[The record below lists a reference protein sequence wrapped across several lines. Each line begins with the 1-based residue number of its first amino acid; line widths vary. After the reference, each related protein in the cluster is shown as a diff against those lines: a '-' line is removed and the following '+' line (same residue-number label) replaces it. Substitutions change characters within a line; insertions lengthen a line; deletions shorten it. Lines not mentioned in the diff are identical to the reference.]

1 MFRAPC
7 LVSLLAVALLPSL
20 AHAQTAAPSKPVP
33 ARSGNASAQRASVR
47 PVHQIPQPLA
57 FTFAWNDSARD
68 PFIDGGKRGVAALLA
83 NRPKLENATRPLGY
97 SMKDFVADLRTAGD
111 NESLKVQSVMPGAGG
126 VPTVAVVNGQSY
138 QEGDWIPLRVHTSD
152 FESFAAL
159 AKSKKLEFERVSNAK
174 GGPPTPAMPS
184 PAAPAAPGATKGP
197 AAQGADV
204 VILLKMGRVDNA
216 DAFGPGGIELR
227 VPGYNAPLV
236 VVPIKFPPR
245 LDASKTRPQ
254 R

>member
-7 LVSLLAVALLPSL
+7 LFPLLAVALLPSL
-20 AHAQTAAPSKPVP
+20 AHAQTTGPAKPVS
-33 ARSGNASAQRASVR
+33 ARPGNASAQRAPVR

-57 FTFAWNDSARD
+57 FGFAWNDTARD
-68 PFIDGGKRGVAALLA
+68 PFIDGGARGVAALLA

-111 NESLKVQSVMPGAGG
+111 NETLKVQSVMPGVGS
-126 VPTVAVVNGQSY
+126 VPTVVVVNGQSF
-138 QEGDWIPLRVHTSD
+138 QEGDWIPVSVHTSD
-152 FESFAAL
+152 YESFAAL
-159 AKSKKLEFERVSNAK
+159 AKSKKLEFERPSTAK
-174 GGPPTPAMPS
+174 GATPT
-184 PAAPAAPGATKGP
+184 PAAPGAAKAP
-197 AAQGADV
+197 VAQGADV
-204 VILLKMGRVDNA
+204 VILLKMGCVLNA

-245 LDASKTRPQ
+245 LNSSKTRPQ

>member
-1 MFRAPC
+1 MSRASC
-7 LVSLLAVALLPSL
+7 LLPLLVVALLPSL
-20 AHAQTAAPSKPVP
+20 APAQTTAPAKAAP
-33 ARSGNASAQRASVR
+33 ARPGNASRAPAR
-47 PVHQIPQPLA
+47 PVHQIPQPVA
-57 FTFAWNDSARD
+57 FPFAWNDTARD
-68 PFIDGGKRGVAALLA
+68 PFIDGGKRGMAALLA
-83 NRPKLENATRPLGY
+83 NRPKIENATRPLGY
-97 SMKDFVADLRTAGD
+97 GMKDFVADLRTAGD
-111 NESLKVQSVMPGAGG
+111 NESLKVQSVMPGVGN

-138 QEGDWIPLRVHTSD
+138 QEGDWIPVRVHTSD

-159 AKSKKLEFERVSNAK
+159 AKSKKLEFERVSTAK
-174 GGPPTPAMPS
+174 GNTPTPAVPS
-184 PAAPAAPGATKGP
+184 PAAPAAPGAPKGP
-197 AAQGADV
+197 TSQGADV

-245 LDASKTRPQ
+245 LDASKVRSQ